1 MIKTLSYTEVERFHR
16 QLANDMLEELR
27 ESDSKNN
34 SSPIENI
41 TWAYSVETN
50 DSRLELRKRSKDIDR
65 SIRREKL
72 LALDSNLRKEKTN
85 IFKSFLYKKK
95 EEKDV
100 ISEEI
105 TDFFSNISAISLMIK
120 IGDYE
125 RFETVEKTTL
135 FESKVDEEFGV
146 FKF

>member
-1 MIKTLSYTEVERFHR
+1 MLSYTEVERFHS
-16 QLANDMLEELR
+16 QLANDMLKELR

-41 TWAYSVETN
+41 TWAYSVETK
-50 DSRLELRKRSKDIDR
+50 DSHLELRKRSKDIDR

-72 LALDSNLRKEKTN
+72 LALDSNLRKEKMN
-85 IFKSFLYKKK
+85 IFKSFLYTKK
-95 EEKDV
+95 EVKNV
-100 ISEEI
+100 ISDEI
-105 TDFFSNISAISLMIK
+105 IDFFSNISAISLMIK

-135 FESKVDEEFGV
+135 FESKVNEEFGV
-146 FKF
+146 FTF